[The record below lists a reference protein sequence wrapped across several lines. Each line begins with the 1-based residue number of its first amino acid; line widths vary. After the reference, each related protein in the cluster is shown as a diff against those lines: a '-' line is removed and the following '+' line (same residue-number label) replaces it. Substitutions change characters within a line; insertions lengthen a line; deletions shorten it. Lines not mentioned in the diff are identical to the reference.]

1 MTRMRKI
8 PGDITRVRADV
19 VVNAANTELEH
30 GGGVA
35 RAIARAAG
43 EDLERE
49 SRAAGFVPLGSF
61 AATTAGDLDAEVV
74 LHIPTIDYTARGG
87 RIGYDQLEATWRQAL
102 AWCRNHGHTSIAT
115 PLLGAG
121 VVGLEPDRVEEIL
134 GRVSGEFPEL
144 EVTLVVR

>member
-1 MTRMRKI
+1 MRKI
-8 PGDITRVRADV
+8 EGDITKVRADV

-43 EDLERE
+43 EALVRE
-49 SRAAGFVPLGSF
+49 SREAGFVPLGSF

-74 LHIPTIDYTARGG
+74 LHVPTIDYAAGG
-87 RIGYDQLEATWRQAL
+87 ERIGYDQLEGVWRDSL
-102 AWCRNHGHTSIAT
+102 AWCRDQGHVSVVT

-121 VVGLEPDRVEEIL
+121 VVGLDPGRVEAIL
-134 GRVSGEFPEL
+134 GRVADEFPEL
-144 EVTLVVR
+144 DVTLVVR

>member
-1 MTRMRKI
+1 MRKI
-8 PGDITRVRADV
+8 EGDITKVRADV

-43 EDLERE
+43 ETLVRE

-61 AATTAGDLDAEVV
+61 AATTAGDLDAKVV
-74 LHIPTIDYTARGG
+74 LHIPTIDYTSGGERISYEALESAWRG
-87 RIGYDQLEATWRQAL
+87 AL
-102 AWCRNHGHTSIAT
+102 GWCRDQGHRTVAT

-121 VVGLEPDRVEEIL
+121 VVGLVPVRVEEIL
-134 GRVSGEFPEL
+134 GRVSDQFPEI